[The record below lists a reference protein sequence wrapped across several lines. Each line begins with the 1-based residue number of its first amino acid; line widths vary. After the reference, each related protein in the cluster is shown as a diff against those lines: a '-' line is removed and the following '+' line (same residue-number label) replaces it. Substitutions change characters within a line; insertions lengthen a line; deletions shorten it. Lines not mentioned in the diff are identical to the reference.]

1 MSFFDSLLGRT
12 RPARSQMEQL
22 FAMSTAYIT
31 LQTKLDLQS
40 EGRAGICFKPV
51 TSSAYDQAEKE
62 IEDLLHVSVRTT
74 GSSIRTFKDEY
85 GFRWVIV
92 EDPDFE
98 DLVTTIHMV
107 SQTLQEHGFGD
118 QLLAAL
124 FHFRYRGEQSVFWVY
139 SYKRGKFYPFV
150 PQGAGS
156 QRDNARELHLR
167 SVMEREL
174 PIEPELERWYPLW
187 GVPL

>member
-12 RPARSQMEQL
+12 RPAPSRLEQL

-31 LQTKLDLQS
+31 LQAKLELRS
-40 EGRAGICFKPV
+40 SGGAGICFKPV
-51 TSSAYDQAEKE
+51 TSSVYGQTERE
-62 IEDLLHVSVRTT
+62 IDDLLKVSSGAT
-74 GSSIRTFKDEY
+74 GSKIRTITDEF
-85 GFRWVIV
+85 GFRWIVV

-107 SQTLQEHGFGD
+107 SQTLQENGFGD

-124 FHFRYRGEQSVFWVY
+124 FQFLDSRNRPLFWVY

-150 PQGAGS
+150 PAGS
-156 QRDNARELHLR
+156 GTQRDNASELHLR
-167 SVMEREL
+167 SVMEGEL
-174 PIEPELERWYPLW
+174 PIEPDLERWYPLW
-187 GVPL
+187 GIPL

>member
-12 RPARSQMEQL
+12 SPAPSRLEQL
-22 FAMSTAYIT
+22 FAMSTAHIT
-31 LQTKLDLQS
+31 LQAKLELRS
-40 EGRAGICFKPV
+40 AGKAGICFKPV
-51 TSSAYDQAEKE
+51 TSSAYGQTERE
-62 IEDLLHVSVRTT
+62 IEDLLRVSARTT
-74 GSSIRTFKDEY
+74 GSGVRTSKDDY

-98 DLVTTIHMV
+98 DLVTTIHIV

-124 FHFRYRGEQSVFWVY
+124 FHFRDSEDRSTFWVY

-150 PQGAGS
+150 PAGTAN

-167 SVMEREL
+167 SVMEGEL
-174 PIEPELERWYPLW
+174 PVETELERWYPLW
-187 GVPL
+187 GAPL

>member
-1 MSFFDSLLGRT
+1 MSFLDSLLGRA
-12 RPARSQMEQL
+12 RPAPSRLEQL

-31 LQTKLDLQS
+31 LQAKLDLRT
-40 EGRAGICFKPV
+40 EGKAGICFKPV
-51 TSSAYDQAEKE
+51 TSSLYGQAEKE
-62 IEDLLHVSVRTT
+62 MDDLLQVSARAT

-85 GFRWVIV
+85 NFRWIVV

-98 DLVTTIHMV
+98 DLVTTIHIV
-107 SQTLQEHGFGD
+107 SQSLQEQGFGD

-124 FHFRYRGEQSVFWVY
+124 FHFRDKGEQSVFWVY

-150 PQGAGS
+150 PRGS
-156 QRDNARELHLR
+156 GNQRDNAAELHLR
-167 SVMEREL
+167 SVMEKEL
-174 PIEPELERWYPLW
+174 PVEPELERWYPLW

>member
-12 RPARSQMEQL
+12 RPTPSHLEQL

-31 LQTKLDLQS
+31 LQAKLELRSD
-40 EGRAGICFKPV
+40 GRAGICFKPV
-51 TSSAYDQAEKE
+51 TSSAFGQAEKE
-62 IEDLLHVSVRTT
+62 IEDLLRVSSRTT
-74 GSSIRTFKDEY
+74 GSAIRTSKDEY
-85 GFRWVIV
+85 GFRWIIV

-107 SQTLQEHGFGD
+107 SQSLHEHGFKD

-124 FHFRYRGEQSVFWVY
+124 FHFRDSEDRPVLWVY

-150 PQGAGS
+150 PLGTGN

-167 SVMEREL
+167 SVMEGEL
-174 PIEPELERWYPLW
+174 PVEPDLERWYPLW